1 MKFCIVTMLRLFWD
15 MRPLAKF
22 LCSNR
27 WQLSNSTWLLLCEY
41 VSDVYKAIWHCYI
54 SNYCLWL
61 MPSMHTFQ
69 RHDVRKQENYKDAG
83 LLPFQRRRLTW
94 VLLLF
99 VLYTKREKTWMI
111 SNTSVTVN
119 AFFKPHVTG
128 FSKCYCF
135 IAIAIWTVR
144 SYSFAYT
151 SFELKWYDCTKMCH
165 LKDYSVSQD
174 LGIMA
179 WEEWVCAWN
188 FILGEQIARLRS

>member
-1 MKFCIVTMLRLFWD
+1 MKLWSVTMLRLFWD

-69 RHDVRKQENYKDAG
+69 PHGVRKQENYKDAG

-119 AFFKPHVTG
+119 AVSSHVTG
-128 FSKCYCF
+128 FSRCYCF

-144 SYSFAYT
+144 SYTFAYT
-151 SFELKWYDCTKMCH
+151 CFEWNDIIVPKCINSRIIAYHKTWASFHENNGH
-165 LKDYSVSQD
+165 VR
-174 LGIMA
+174 
-179 WEEWVCAWN
+179 E
-188 FILGEQIARLRS
+188 ILVGKNK